1 MANAMLAVRGF
12 NMQKKTDHDGTPG
25 LRIAALS
32 DIGLRRTNNQDA
44 YGVLTASDEQ
54 IWHQRGHLFLVADG
68 MGAHAAG
75 ELASELAA
83 EKIPHNYCKLV
94 DHTPPEALR
103 QAIVEANHE
112 IHSRG
117 QANIEFHGMG
127 TTASTLLLLPQ
138 GAVVGH
144 VGDSR
149 VYRLRGHQLEQLTFD
164 HSLVWEMIAEGQFAE
179 EDVPNYVPR
188 NVITRSLGPNSEV
201 KVDLEGPFPLEVG
214 DKFLLCS
221 DGLTGQVQDRELGI
235 ILDCLPPDDAV
246 RTLVDLANL
255 RGGPDNITIVVAEVT
270 GEKSIGSKH
279 TGWQSAPGRNKNTP
293 RVPLAVWVLLG
304 VFSLL
309 ALVLVGIGQM
319 IPAAVAAAA
328 ALVAAIVAMVRAL
341 ESDEAS
347 TASVP
352 LEGRL
357 GQGPHRSRN
366 CKPDK
371 SFVQKLRQI
380 SEQLREAAEEE
391 QWPIEWQQF
400 NDLRDGAESAA
411 KQGDFSSSV
420 REYSHAISFMM
431 AQLRKH
437 GTKKAPNQIDSG
449 TSSGDER

>member
-1 MANAMLAVRGF
+1 MATATLAARGV
-12 NMQKKTDHDGTPG
+12 NMQKKTEHDSTPG
-25 LRIAALS
+25 LQIAALS

-44 YGVLTASDEQ
+44 YGVLTAPDEH

-83 EKIPHNYCKLV
+83 EKIPHNYCKLI

-127 TTASTLLLLPQ
+127 TTASALVLLPQ
-138 GAVVGH
+138 GAVVAH

-149 VYRLRGHQLEQLTFD
+149 VYRLRSHQLEQLTFD

-221 DGLTGQVQDRELGI
+221 DGLTGQVEDTEIGI

-255 RGGPDNITIVVAEVT
+255 RGGPDNITIVIAEVT
-270 GEKSIGSKH
+270 GEHSIGRTDS
-279 TGWQSAPGRNKNTP
+279 GWHSVPGRKKNTP
-293 RVPLAVWVLLG
+293 RVPVGVWVALG
-304 VFSLL
+304 VFALL
-309 ALVLVGIGQM
+309 ALVLVGVGQLL
-319 IPAAVAAAA
+319 PAALAGAA
-328 ALVAAIVAMVRAL
+328 ALVAAIVVMVRVL
-341 ESDEAS
+341 ESDENS
-347 TASVP
+347 TSTVP
-352 LEGRL
+352 AEGRL
-357 GQGPHRSRN
+357 GQGPHRSRT
-366 CKPDK
+366 CKADK
-371 SFVQKLRQI
+371 SFVQKLSQI
-380 SEQLREAAEEE
+380 TAQLQQAADEE
-391 QWPIEWQQF
+391 QWPIDWQQF
-400 NDLRDGAESAA
+400 NDLRDVAENAA
-411 KQGDFSSSV
+411 KQGKYASSV

-437 GTKKAPNQIDSG
+437 GTKKARGQIDSG
-449 TSSGDER
+449 TPSSEER